1 MSDYCELSEEQRKSL
16 LQHEKKKAQDRA
28 RQKAYY
34 DRNPRKVLDRQKNA
48 RQKAKDEVEEIR
60 KMFAIHT
67 IQDDN
72 LDDIQ
77 EQNVVVEE
85 PQVNISN
92 NSNYTQDEIIALI
105 KNDKNIKSKNTR
117 STYVSSIKRLFTMT
131 GCTDM
136 KKCLNSYKKMLN
148 SIEKSDYSINSIKQT
163 LQSLLFVA
171 DKYNILHN
179 LFSKKKADDL
189 KKFFKSAFEKF
200 KDKSITQLEVAQKT
214 IHYPS
219 FNEYL
224 DRVTN
229 KYGEASKE
237 YLISY
242 LYSQFTVRDDFKNMK
257 IIQKNSDDN
266 KEDNFILINGNK
278 MMFIINNF
286 KTKNKYERLEFTIT
300 GKLKTLLLQWT
311 KTKKI
316 GYNDFLFGKSSL
328 SPFVSKLNKS
338 LGYDNLKGVNIYR
351 HMRVS
356 DLYKGKKDLTF
367 EEREKLSNEMGHSLI
382 VQSQYRRNLKVT
394 DA

>member
-1 MSDYCELSEEQRKSL
+1 M
-16 LQHEKKKAQDRA
+16 
-28 RQKAYY
+28 
-34 DRNPRKVLDRQKNA
+34 
-48 RQKAKDEVEEIR
+48 
-60 KMFAIHT
+60 
-67 IQDDN
+67 
-72 LDDIQ
+72 
-77 EQNVVVEE
+77 
-85 PQVNISN
+85 
-92 NSNYTQDEIIALI
+92 
-105 KNDKNIKSKNTR
+105 
-117 STYVSSIKRLFTMT
+117 
-131 GCTDM
+131 
-136 KKCLNSYKKMLN
+136 
-148 SIEKSDYSINSIKQT
+148 
-163 LQSLLFVA
+163 
-171 DKYNILHN
+171 
-179 LFSKKKADDL
+179 

-286 KTKNKYERLEFTIT
+286 KTKNKYQRLEFTVT

-316 GYNDFLFGKSSL
+316 GYNDLLFGKSSL

-382 VQSQYRRNLKVT
+382 VQSQYKRNLKVT